1 MVKTSFFNFSE
12 AISQAQVRANPFD
25 LHGTL
30 CGILCV
36 RQDQTTDAW
45 IKEITPEVSAEEQEK
60 LATLLELIQQQL
72 DSPDL
77 DFRLLLPT
85 DQQSLGKRT
94 EALASWSRGFLY
106 GLGIG
111 GLAKE
116 TTLDADAQEF
126 LNDVAKIAKAEHHSS
141 DDTHEDEAAY
151 CELVE
156 YLRMGLLLVYESLH
170 PATGAP
176 SPRIPNKP

>member
-1 MVKTSFFNFSE
+1 MIKNSSFNFSE
-12 AISQAQVRANPFD
+12 VISRAQVRADPSD

-30 CGILCV
+30 CGILCA
-36 RQDQTTDAW
+36 RQNQVTDAW
-45 IKEITPEVSAEEQEK
+45 IKELSPEMNAEERKK
-60 LATLLELIQQQL
+60 LAALLELTQQQL

-77 DFRLLLPT
+77 DLRLLLPA
-85 DQQSLGKRT
+85 DQQSLRKRT
-94 EALASWSRGFLY
+94 EALASWSRGFLH
-106 GLGIG
+106 GLDIG

-116 TTLDADAQEF
+116 TALDADAQEF
-126 LNDVAKIAKAEHHSS
+126 LNDVAKIAKAEHYSS

-170 PATGAP
+170 PTTDDP